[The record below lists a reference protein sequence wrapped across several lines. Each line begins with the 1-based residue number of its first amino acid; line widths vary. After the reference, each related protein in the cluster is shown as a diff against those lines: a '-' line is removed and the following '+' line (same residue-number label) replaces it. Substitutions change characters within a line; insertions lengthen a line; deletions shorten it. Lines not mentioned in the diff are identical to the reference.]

1 MDKNLPTTNFQLP
14 PRAPRLPAGRDQPRA
29 EKTTQGGFILSFAV
43 LLSSIILSVGLAVF
57 NILSKELLISSV
69 GRESQFS
76 FYAADTGGE
85 CALFWDTKQQIFP
98 TSSQSVVYSGPINC
112 AGSQFH
118 LNPPDPGV
126 SIVGT
131 PTAATT
137 TFNFISEDYCANV
150 LVAKYGDGQTKIES
164 EGYNTCDESSPR
176 RIARFIRILY

>member
-1 MDKNLPTTNFQLP
+1 MIEKKLKTKNFKLPTACLP
-14 PRAPRLPAGRDQPRA
+14 RCTRRRQAQA
-29 EKTTQGGFILSFAV
+29 GFILSFAV

-85 CALFWDTKQQIFP
+85 CALFWDTKQGIFP
-98 TSSQSVVYSGPINC
+98 TSSQSVIYGGPVSC
-112 AGSQFH
+112 AGSQFT
-118 LNPPDPGV
+118 LTGPGV
-126 SIVGT
+126 TIIGT

-137 TFNFISEDYCANV
+137 TFDFTSADYCARI

-164 EGYNTCDESSPR
+164 EGYNTCDESNPR